1 MEQKDVVIIGGGP
14 AGLAAAV
21 ELHKQGIRNM
31 IILEREAMLGGIL
44 RQCIHDG
51 FGLGRF
57 GESLSGPEYAQAFID
72 EVNKREIPYE
82 TSATVLSL
90 TADRVVTA
98 STRNGLR
105 QYQAK
110 AVVLAMGCKERSR
123 GALGIPGE
131 RPAGVFTAGTAQAY
145 MNLYNRM
152 PGKEVIILG
161 SGDIG
166 MIMAR
171 RMTLEGAH
179 VKAVYEVQPYPS
191 GLPRNIEQCLN
202 DYGIPLYLSHTVTDI
217 YGRARLEA
225 VTVSQV
231 DERLRPIPGTEER
244 VECDTLILSV
254 GLIPAG
260 DIANGSGLA
269 VDGRTKGAFVDEHYQ
284 TSIPGVFAAGNVL
297 HVHDLV
303 DYVSEEAAAAG
314 EHAAAYIAG
323 GGAAAG
329 RTLPVRCENGVRY
342 TVPTTIRPDC
352 AGDTVTL
359 RFRVGGVYKNKKI
372 AVYRGT
378 DCIYSRKRPVLAPG
392 EMETVRLKG
401 ADLRAHPDASC
412 LTVTLEEA

>member
-98 STRNGLR
+98 STRSGLR

-152 PGKEVIILG
+152 PGKEVVILG

-217 YGRARLEA
+217 HGRARLEA

-303 DYVSEEAAAAG
+303 DFVSLEAEALASSAA
-314 EHAAAYIAG
+314 EYLKNHALPPCPLEVRAG
-323 GGAAAG
+323 GNVGHVIPQRISG
-329 RTLPVRCENGVRY
+329 SRDFTLSLRVS
-342 TVPTTIRPDC
+342 RPMK
-352 AGDTVTL
+352 AVT
-359 RFRVGGVYKNKKI
+359 
-372 AVYRGT
+372 
-378 DCIYSRKRPVLAPG
+378 
-392 EMETVRLKG
+392 
-401 ADLRAHPDASC
+401 
-412 LTVTLEEA
+412 LTVTQDGREVLRRRLPKALPAEMLQLPIRAAALEQSGDLEVSVQ